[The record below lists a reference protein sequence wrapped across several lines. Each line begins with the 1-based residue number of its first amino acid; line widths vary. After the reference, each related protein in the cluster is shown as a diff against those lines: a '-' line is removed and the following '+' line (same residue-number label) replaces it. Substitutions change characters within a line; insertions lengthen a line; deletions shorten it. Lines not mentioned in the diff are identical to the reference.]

1 MMKAK
6 ALLLAIL
13 CFAGAAH
20 AQIYFQNTLYTFNQ
34 FVYNPAAAGLPQ
46 AGLVQGPRLTL
57 MGRSQWA
64 GINGAPRTGTLAF
77 QHYDSTYSS
86 AIGAMLVY
94 DDIGPFSTS
103 RVDLAYAFVLPVGDL
118 RLRFGVN
125 GGIQNRRIGAT
136 WNPEDPNDPTLPL
149 TPQSAVLP
157 SLGAGLMLS
166 HATGKF
172 FVGISAQDLL
182 EPSLEGLLLTPGIGE
197 ESAVSRSFFL
207 MGGYRFDIGSRS
219 SLTPSVFLRT
229 EGSRPQADFSL
240 QWNYKPLIVGLNYR
254 ANSQDSF
261 SGLLGFQI
269 SDRTF
274 LGYSYD
280 YTLSS
285 LNASSDVHTHEVVL
299 SYAFPR
305 SARNPNK
312 TKDILNDPT
321 PF

>member
-13 CFAGAAH
+13 CFAGAAN
-20 AQIYFQNTLYTFNQ
+20 AQVYFQNTLYTFNQ

-86 AIGAMLVY
+86 AIGALAAFES
-94 DDIGPFSTS
+94 IGPFSSS
-103 RVDLAYAFVLPVGDL
+103 RVDLAYAFVLPLGDL

-125 GGIQNRRIGAT
+125 GGARQVRVSAD
-136 WNPEDPNDPTLPL
+136 WMPEDPNDPTLPL
-149 TPQSAVLP
+149 TPQTAFQA

-166 HATGKF
+166 DATGKF
-172 FVGISAQDLL
+172 FVGLSAQDLL
-182 EPSLEGLLLTPGIGE
+182 EPSLEGLLVGDVGT
-197 ESAVSRSFFL
+197 ESTVARSFFL
-207 MGGYRFDIGSRS
+207 MGGYRFDLGDRM

-229 EGSRPQADFSL
+229 EGTRPQADLSL
-240 QWNYKPLIVGLNYR
+240 LFTYKPIIFGLNYR
-254 ANSQDSF
+254 VNSNDSF
-261 SGLLGFQI
+261 SGVLGFQI

-285 LNASSDVHTHEVVL
+285 LNGSADVHTNEIVL

-312 TKDILNDPT
+312 TKDILNDPN